1 MKRIFNALF
10 VVVFVCFSS
19 LANAAENLPNIVI
32 LATGGTIAGSAA
44 ANTQTTGYKA
54 GALGVETLI
63 QAVPELKTLA
73 NISGEQ
79 VASIGSENMTS
90 DVLLK
95 LSKRVNELLA
105 RSDVD
110 GVVITHGTDTLDESP
125 YFLNLTVKS
134 DKPVVFA
141 AAMRPAT
148 AISADGPMNL
158 YGAVKV
164 AADKNSCGRGV
175 LVVLNDRIGSAR
187 FISKT
192 NASTLDTFKAPE
204 EGYLGVIIGDKVYY
218 QTRLDKIHTT
228 RSVFDV
234 TNVDKLPAVDIIY
247 GYQDDPE
254 YMYDAS
260 IKHGVKGIVYAGM
273 GAGSVSKRG
282 DAGIRKAES
291 KGIVVVRSSR
301 TGSGIVPPDA
311 GQPGLVADSL
321 SPAKSRILLMLAL
334 TKTTNPA
341 VIQDYFHAY

>member
-1 MKRIFNALF
+1 MKRIFNSLL
-10 VVVFVCFSS
+10 VIVFVCFST
-19 LANAAENLPNIVI
+19 LATAAENLPHVVI

-54 GALGVETLI
+54 GALGVDTLI

-73 NISGEQ
+73 DISGEQ
-79 VASIGSENMTS
+79 IANIGSENMTS

-148 AISADGPMNL
+148 SISADGPMNL

-164 AADKNSCGRGV
+164 AADKNARGRGV
-175 LVVLNDRIGSAR
+175 MVVLNDRIGSAR

-204 EGYLGVIIGDKVYY
+204 EGYLGVIIGDKVYFHN
-218 QTRLDKIHTT
+218 RLDKIHTT
-228 RSVFDV
+228 RSVFDIAKLE
-234 TNVDKLPAVDIIY
+234 KLPTVDIIY

-254 YMYDAS
+254 YMYDAA
-260 IKHGVKGIVYAGM
+260 IAHGVKGIVYAGM
-273 GAGSVSKRG
+273 GAGTVSKRS
-282 DAGIRKAES
+282 DAGIRKAQS

-311 GQPGLVADSL
+311 AQPGLVSDSL
-321 SPAKSRILLMLAL
+321 NPAKSRILLMLAL
-334 TKTTNPA
+334 TKSSNPA
-341 VIQDYFHAY
+341 VIQEYFHRY

>member
-1 MKRIFNALF
+1 MKRIFNSLF
-10 VVVFVCFSS
+10 LVIFVCFST
-19 LANAAENLPNIVI
+19 LATAAENLPNVVI

-54 GALGVETLI
+54 GALGVDTLI
-63 QAVPELKTLA
+63 HAVPELKTLA
-73 NISGEQ
+73 NITGEQ
-79 VASIGSENMTS
+79 VANIGSENMTS

-110 GVVITHGTDTLDESP
+110 GIVITHGTDTLDESP

-148 AISADGPMNL
+148 SISADGPMNL

-164 AADKNSCGRGV
+164 AADKNARGRGV
-175 LVVLNDRIGSAR
+175 MVVLNDRIGSAR
-187 FISKT
+187 FITKT

-204 EGYLGVIIGDKVYY
+204 EGYLGVIIGDKVYF
-218 QTRLDKIHTT
+218 QNRLDKVHTT

-234 TNVDKLPAVDIIY
+234 SGLEKLPAVDIIY

-254 YMYDAS
+254 YMYDAA
-260 IKHGVKGIVYAGM
+260 IAHGVKGIVYAGM
-273 GAGSVSKRG
+273 GAGSVSKRS

-291 KGIVVVRSSR
+291 KGVVVVRSSR

-311 GQPGLVADSL
+311 AQPGLVSDSL
-321 SPAKSRILLMLAL
+321 NPAKSRILLMLAL
-334 TKTTNPA
+334 TKTSNPA
-341 VIQDYFHAY
+341 VIQEYFHTY